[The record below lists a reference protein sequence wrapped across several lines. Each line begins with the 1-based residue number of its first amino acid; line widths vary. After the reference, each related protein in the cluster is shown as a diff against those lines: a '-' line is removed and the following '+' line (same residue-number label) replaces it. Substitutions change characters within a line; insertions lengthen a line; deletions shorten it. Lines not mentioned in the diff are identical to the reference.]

1 MPGKALNTTL
11 STLYKVIKVV
21 NVTLS
26 VPKEVHDIMKQH
38 REIKWTEVARQAIV
52 EKARSLERAN
62 DPLRLYTL
70 KRMAEEWDDA
80 ADVFKL

>member
-1 MPGKALNTTL
+1 M
-11 STLYKVIKVV
+11 IKVV

-26 VPKEVHDIMKQH
+26 VPKEVHDIMKRH

-52 EKARSLERAN
+52 EKARALERAN

-70 KRMAEEWDDA
+70 KRMAEWDDA
-80 ADVFKL
+80 EDVFKL